1 MPVNQAAKNS
11 GIVFFGRIFNL
22 AVDFIVGIYLVR
34 YLGSS
39 DYGVYSLV
47 FSYIFLFNFVS
58 LSGMNKVL
66 VREISKNEKIAKT
79 IVGNALTLRI
89 LLPVAAILLSI
100 AVLVFLNYSQRTNFL
115 ISIASITLLITSV
128 QLVYQSIFQTFLKM
142 EYSVFSDI
150 IAKIIYLISII
161 LVIFFN
167 GSLIHIILG
176 IVISS
181 AVALFLNIIFS
192 KKFLKFTF
200 KFNPVCIK
208 KIVKPSISLTIAGFF
223 FVIYQRIGVL
233 MISLMKDV
241 AEVGLYSAAFKLT
254 ETLNMIP
261 ATLMMSFF
269 PLMSRQF
276 KNNKDN
282 FLMLHEQGIRL
293 MLIIGIPIAILMGQ
307 FSKEIV
313 LLLFGSEFLPSSRAV
328 VILVWAEIFIFVNFV
343 YMDTFIS
350 IGRQTTVTVV
360 TAIIAIVNV
369 LLNYF
374 LIPEYSFLGASWATL
389 IGQALGSG
397 LFLYY
402 IHRMFPFNSYK
413 KILAKLTCL
422 ALGLYLFLILFGFM
436 PKYILVVL
444 SLFFYVT
451 AIIVLRVFPDE
462 EIKSYKNILKIY

>member
-1 MPVNQAAKNS
+1 MPANQAAKNS

-39 DYGVYSLV
+39 DYGTYSLV

-66 VREISKNEKIAKT
+66 VREISKNDKIAKT
-79 IVGNALTLRI
+79 IVGNALTVRT
-89 LLPVAAILLSI
+89 LLPIVAILLSI
-100 AVLVFLNYSQRTNFL
+100 AVLDFLNYSSDTNLL
-115 ISIASITLLITSV
+115 ISVASITLLIASV

-167 GSLIHIILG
+167 GSLFYIILG
-176 IVISS
+176 IIISS
-181 AVALFLNIIFS
+181 SAALLLNIIFS

-208 KIVKPSISLTIAGFF
+208 KIVKPSFSLTIAGFF

-241 AEVGLYSAAFKLT
+241 TEVGLYSAAFKLT

-261 ATLMMSFF
+261 ATLMISFF
-269 PLMSRQF
+269 PLMSRQY
-276 KNNKDN
+276 NNKSN
-282 FLMLHEQGIRL
+282 FLSLHEQGIRL
-293 MLIIGIPIAILMGQ
+293 MLVIGIPIAILIGQ

-313 LLLFGSEFLPSSRAV
+313 LLLFGSEFLSSSPAV
-328 VILVWAEIFIFVNFV
+328 VILVWAEIFIFLNFV

-350 IGRQTTVTVV
+350 IGRQTTVTIV
-360 TAIIAIVNV
+360 TAIIAIVNI

-374 LIPEYSFLGASWATL
+374 LIPAYSFLGASWATL
-389 IGQALGSG
+389 IGQALGSCI
-397 LFLYY
+397 FLYY
-402 IHRMFPFNSYK
+402 IYRLFPLNSYK
-413 KILAKLTCL
+413 KTLTKMACL
-422 ALGLYLFLILFGFM
+422 ALGFYLFLILFGFM
-436 PKYILVVL
+436 PKYILVIL
-444 SLFFYVT
+444 SLLFYV
-451 AIIVLRVFPDE
+451 AAALVLRVFPNE